1 MRIDLPLNPE
11 VAEQLRA
18 GEHVELNGP
27 VFTARDATH
36 MRLIQDL
43 EASGKLPFELE
54 GQLLFYA
61 GPTPARSGRPHGA
74 IGPTTAKRMDKATL
88 PLLDAGIAATL
99 GKGQRSADIADACAR
114 HKTVYFGAVGGAAA
128 LLAKHII
135 SAEPVAYDELG
146 TEALVR
152 LELKDFPAFVALD
165 SLGNDLYE
173 QAPRAWREECSQD
186 APSSQVGDSAP
197 SQRGRFITFEG
208 GEGAGK
214 STQIQALAR
223 QLEMRGVEVLVVRE
237 PGGSVV
243 GEAIRH
249 VLLDPANTEMSSH
262 TELFLYEAARA
273 QVVDEIIAP
282 ALERGVTVLCDRY
295 YDSTTAYQGYGRGL
309 DIGLVEQL
317 NVAAISGVVPDRTL
331 VLDVDP
337 ALGLNRAT
345 QNGAAADRLE
355 QEALAFHQRV
365 RAGFLAVAQKEPERV
380 RVIAPNLGITHTFN
394 EVVLAIADLFPEFDF
409 ARAVEAE

>member
-1 MRIDLPLNPE
+1 MRIDLPLDPG
-11 VAEQLRA
+11 VAATLRA

-43 EASGKLPFELE
+43 EESGTLPFELE

-88 PLLDAGIAATL
+88 SLLDAGIAATL
-99 GKGQRSADIADACAR
+99 GKGRRSADIASACAR

-165 SLGNDLYE
+165 SQGNDLYE
-173 QAPRAWREECSQD
+173 QAPRAWREVIAQGEQKGEQIEN
-186 APSSQVGDSAP
+186 APLT
-197 SQRGRFITFEG
+197 RGRFITFEG

-223 QLEMRGVEVLVVRE
+223 QLEMRGIKVLVVRE

-243 GEAIRH
+243 GEAIRN
-249 VLLDPANTEMSSH
+249 VLLDPANKLMASH

-273 QVVDEIIAP
+273 QVVEEIIKP
-282 ALERGVTVLCDRY
+282 ALNQGTTVLCDRY

-309 DIGLVEQL
+309 DIELVKQL
-317 NVAAISGVVPDRTL
+317 NDAAVNGVVPDRTL

-337 ALGLNRAT
+337 TLGLSRAT
-345 QNGAAADRLE
+345 QDGQDADRLE
-355 QEALAFHQRV
+355 QEALVFHQRV
-365 RAGFLAVAQKEPERV
+365 RKGFLALAQSEPERV
-380 RVIAPNLGITHTFN
+380 RVIAPNLGITHVFH
-394 EVVLAIADLFPEFDF
+394 EVLLAVADLFPELDF
-409 ARAVEAE
+409 SHPQEVE